1 MGIEN
6 RTKMKLL
13 QPKKTTL
20 SPTKI
25 LANDGVNS
33 LNWND
38 VRYPQFHS
46 YYNGMLSNFW
56 RPEDVKMGQDNLDY
70 QAAAPHIQTAY
81 NRGLS
86 NLTAIDV
93 IQTRMAAILSF
104 AITDPAISACYAV
117 ASQQEAVHTQS
128 YSYILM
134 DKLSYADQNKV
145 MLEGVQDEAAQYRNS
160 LVVEVLEEL
169 EDAYKLYTFNE
180 MDATAFSRYLA
191 RGLVAMSVLE
201 GVNFYS
207 TFMMYYYLQ
216 HRYSILPGTVAT
228 IRYIHKDEFQ
238 HTYLNGHTHRALLTD
253 YPMSPEEAGE
263 HVEWS
268 KNFIAEN
275 VKREIAYGTELFTTI
290 SVRPSEIETYIY
302 WLGNVRAQSLGL
314 PIVFPDK
321 PFTMR
326 ENPIPWMKAFSDERL
341 ESGNKADFFESTVT
355 QYQKANSKNTDMKK
369 EDVKKLRFG
378 GNRR

>member
-6 RTKMKLL
+6 RTKIKLL

-20 SPTKI
+20 SPSKI

-38 VRYPQFHS
+38 VRYPQFHN

-70 QAAAPHIQTAY
+70 QAAAPHIKEAY

-93 IQTRMAAILSF
+93 IQTRMAAMVSF

-117 ASQQEAVHTQS
+117 AGQQEAIHTQS

-134 DKLSYADQNKV
+134 DKLSYADQNRV
-145 MLEGVQDEAAQYRNS
+145 LLQGVQDESAQYRNS

-169 EDAYKLYTFNE
+169 EDAYKLYIFNE
-180 MDATAFSRYLA
+180 MDATTFSRYLA
-191 RGLVAMSVLE
+191 RGIVAMSVLE

-207 TFMMYYYLQ
+207 TFMMFYYLQ
-216 HRYSILPGTVAT
+216 HRYSILPGTVSM

-253 YPMSPEEAGE
+253 YPMSPEEAEE
-263 HVEWS
+263 HMEWA

-275 VKREIAYGTELFTTI
+275 VKREIAYGKELFTTI
-290 SVRPSEIETYIY
+290 SVRPSEIETYIH

-314 PIVFPDK
+314 PLVFPDQ
-321 PFTMR
+321 PSTMR

-341 ESGNKADFFESTVT
+341 ESGNKSDFFETTVT
-355 QYQKANSKNTDMKK
+355 QYQKANSQNTDMKK

-378 GNRR
+378 GSKR